1 MRINELLFV
10 LRTALIKMQRVVQYV
25 CVWLMGPSI
34 LSGFCVSED
43 WVTGH

>member
-25 CVWLMGPSI
+25 CVVNGTSI